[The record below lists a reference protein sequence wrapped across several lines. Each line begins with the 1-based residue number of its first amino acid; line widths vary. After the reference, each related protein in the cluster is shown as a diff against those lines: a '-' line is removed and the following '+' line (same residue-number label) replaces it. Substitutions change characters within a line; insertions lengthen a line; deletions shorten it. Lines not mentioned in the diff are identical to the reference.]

1 MSARRSLTAAQV
13 AAVQEDGVHWVAP
26 SLYLQVRAGQGTRS
40 WLFRYSRNDTNQW
53 MGLGSVED
61 RSFTEARDQAAM
73 LRVLVKRG
81 EDPIAQ
87 KREVEAKRQ
96 IEEKPKAPTFDECA
110 KQYVA
115 SHESGWKN
123 EKHIAQWKSTLKTYA
138 IPVLGKR
145 RVDEIAV
152 EDILKVLK
160 PIWISKPETA
170 SRLRGRIDKVLGW
183 ATAMKHR
190 SGENPAAWD
199 GALQHLLPATASIQ
213 KVEHHKAV
221 PYKEVPQ
228 VMAGLRKMSGVGAK
242 ALMFTILT
250 VSRTGET
257 LGAKPE
263 EFDFENKVWTI
274 PAERMKARREH
285 RVPLTDE
292 AIAIVRSL
300 IEPGET
306 YVFHNEFGRPL
317 SNATMMKALRTVR
330 GDSPTVHGFR
340 SSFRDWAAEQTD
352 APREVVEACLAHA
365 VGDAAELAY
374 KRSDFL
380 EKRRRVMERWA
391 RHCAARPSG
400 Y

>member
-1 MSARRSLTAAQV
+1 MSARRSLTATQV
-13 AAVQEDGVHWVAP
+13 AAIRDDGVHWVAP
-26 SLYLQVRAGQGTRS
+26 SLYMQVRTGQGTRS

-61 RSFTEARDQAAM
+61 KPFTEARDEAAM

-96 IEEKPKAPTFDECA
+96 TEEKSRAPSFDECA
-110 KQYVA
+110 KNYVA
-115 SHESGWKN
+115 SMESGWKN
-123 EKHIAQWKSTLKTYA
+123 DKHIAQWKSTLKTYCGP
-138 IPVLGKR
+138 IIGKTW
-145 RVDEIAV
+145 VDEITI
-152 EDILKVLK
+152 EDVLKVLK
-160 PIWISKPETA
+160 PIWTKKPETA
-170 SRLRGRIDKVLGW
+170 SRLRGRIEKILGW
-183 ATAMKHR
+183 ATAMNYR
-190 SGENPAAWD
+190 SGENPAAWAG
-199 GALQHLLPATASIQ
+199 GALQHLLPATSSIQ

-221 PYKEVPQ
+221 PYKNVPQ
-228 VMAGLRKMSGVGAK
+228 VMADLRKAGGVGAK

-263 EFDFENKVWTI
+263 EFDFENKVWII
-274 PAERMKARREH
+274 PAERMKAGREH
-285 RVPLTDE
+285 RVPLTDD
-292 AIAIVRSL
+292 AIAIVKDL

-306 YVFHNEFGRPL
+306 YVFHNELGRQL
-317 SNATMMKALRTVR
+317 SNATMMKALRAVC
-330 GDSPTVHGFR
+330 DDAPTVHGFR
-340 SSFRDWAAEQTD
+340 SSFRDWAAEQTE

-380 EKRRRVMERWA
+380 EKRRSVMDAWA
-391 RHCAARPSG
+391 DYCRN
-400 Y
+400 